1 MKKIKIYGSMW
12 NPIVGIVM
20 FFLFMTACMFGFYH
34 SGNRSFNG
42 VLIPATMFALYAAI
56 GIIALVI
63 RRPKLIISDYSVM
76 VNTYVPWE
84 VFFEEV
90 DSFYPTSYK
99 GQEVICIRYKKDVET
114 GISVDEVED
123 GLSMRRKT
131 LLNPGEPYDIYVTG
145 LAKKPKDILNLLN
158 QRLKETNN

>member
-1 MKKIKIYGSMW
+1 MKKKIYGSMW

-84 VFFEEV
+84 VF
-90 DSFYPTSYK
+90 SK
-99 GQEVICIRYKKDVET
+99 R
-114 GISVDEVED
+114 
-123 GLSMRRKT
+123 
-131 LLNPGEPYDIYVTG
+131 
-145 LAKKPKDILNLLN
+145 
-158 QRLKETNN
+158 